1 MTAAEQIEQRT
12 LAATQQPHRLR
23 AIAES
28 VNEGRPGWDVLSDLE
43 VAGVL
48 AELHRRGLVERIE
61 MAYWQAIGRGR
72 L

>member
-43 VAGVL
+43 VAAVL
-48 AELHRRGLVERIE
+48 GELHRRGLVERIE
-61 MAYWQAIGRGR
+61 LAYWHATGQGR